1 MKEAYET
8 SVELNYMEYKK
19 MCQVLN
25 GRRIIIIT
33 IIISG
38 FLLASGLFLL
48 IMGSIVT
55 GGFFLVLA
63 AGYPLLLWGV
73 FTRSVRKSFS
83 SQKLLENQHIHY
95 EFLEDRFIARSDI
108 SRAEIRY
115 PMLYRIIETKTNFYL
130 LVGPN
135 QSFVVKKENCSGEL
149 TAFLGEL
156 RKRQK

>member
-8 SVELNYMEYKK
+8 SSEMNYTEYKK

-25 GRRIIIIT
+25 GRRIIILA

-83 SQKLLENQHIHY
+83 SQKLLENRHIHY

-115 PMLYRIIETKTNFYL
+115 DLLYRIVETKTNFYL
-130 LVGPN
+130 LLGPN
-135 QSFVVKKENCSGEL
+135 QSFLVKKENCSGEL

-156 RKRQK
+156 RKRHK

>member
-8 SVELNYMEYKK
+8 SIEMNYTEYKK

-25 GRRIIIIT
+25 GRRIIILA

-48 IMGSIVT
+48 IMGSSVT
-55 GGFFLVLA
+55 GGFFLVLT

-115 PMLYRIIETKTNFYL
+115 DLLYRIVETKTNFYL
-130 LVGPN
+130 LLGLN

-156 RKRQK
+156 RKRHK

>member
-8 SVELNYMEYKK
+8 SLEMNYMEYKN

-25 GRRIIIIT
+25 GRRIIIFA

-38 FLLASGLFLL
+38 FLLPSGLFIL
-48 IMGSIVT
+48 IWKRDAAGMFI
-55 GGFFLVLA
+55 LVLT
-63 AGYPLLLWGV
+63 AGYLLFLWGV
-73 FTRSVRKSFS
+73 FTCSVRKSFS
-83 SQKLLENQHIHY
+83 SQKLLGNQHIRY
-95 EFLEDRFIARSDI
+95 EFLEDHFIVYTDT

-130 LVGPN
+130 LLGPN

-149 TAFLGEL
+149 TGFLGEL
-156 RKRQK
+156 RKRHK